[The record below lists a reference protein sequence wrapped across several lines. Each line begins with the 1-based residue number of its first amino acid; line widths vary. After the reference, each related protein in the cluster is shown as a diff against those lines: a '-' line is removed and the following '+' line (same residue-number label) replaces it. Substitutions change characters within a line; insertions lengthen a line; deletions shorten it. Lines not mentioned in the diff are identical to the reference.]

1 MRTKATFLAGFA
13 AGYVLGAKA
22 GRARYEQIREAA
34 RSFMNNPTVASTTST
49 LQHQAEEALV
59 AAKDRAAHTL
69 SEKFAEHRPAWM
81 GSSGA
86 HASEASGP
94 NGHRL

>member
-22 GRARYEQIREAA
+22 GRSRYEQIREAA
-34 RSFMNNPTVASTTST
+34 RAFMNNPTVASTTSKV
-49 LQHQAEEALV
+49 QHQAEEALV

-69 SEKFAEHRPAWM
+69 SEKLAEHKPAWM
-81 GSSGA
+81 GSSGTQ
-86 HASEASGP
+86 ASEVSGP